1 MTNDSTAADE
11 ASYTG
16 GGREQVTSTA
26 ATSTTR
32 NEQQSTGDTKSSTG
46 RLLAGDIRTAG
57 ACCSAF
63 VSEWLW
69 LTFVSGQPMA
79 PPAAVVAS
87 SAKRHSSS
95 QEEYYYYYYN

>member
-57 ACCSAF
+57 ACCSF

-69 LTFVSGQPMA
+69 LTFVSKQPM
-79 PPAAVVAS
+79 V
-87 SAKRHSSS
+87 
-95 QEEYYYYYYN
+95 